1 MIRALWY
8 VATSFVVT
16 AYYCLMVIVASLIG
30 IPLTPNGVYDRAGR
44 EWGRK
49 LLRLNGL
56 HPMLVGG
63 EQIPDGPCVFV
74 ANHVSWIDIWT
85 LVALLPG
92 RVRFLAKRELLLVP
106 VFGWAM
112 KRAGHIPIDRQ
123 NRRAAFDAYAEAVRL
138 IRQGTRA
145 IIFGE
150 GTRSRNGELLPL
162 KKGPFVLAIQAG
174 VPVVPVYL
182 EGTYQVLRKGSIA
195 LRPGPIR
202 VLVAEP
208 IGTEGLSYD
217 DRETLSLRCRERL
230 LGLRDHV
237 DSSIVTK

>member
-1 MIRALWY
+1 MRALWY
-8 VATSFVVT
+8 LVSSFFVT
-16 AYYCLMVIVASLIG
+16 AYYCFMVIGASLLG
-30 IPLTPNGVYDRAGR
+30 VKLAPNGVYDRAGR

-49 LLRLNGL
+49 LLRLNGI
-56 HPMLVGG
+56 PVSTEGE
-63 EQIPDGPCVFV
+63 EQIPGGPCVFV
-74 ANHVSWIDIWT
+74 ANHVSWVDIWA
-85 LVALLPG
+85 LVAVLPG

-112 KRAGHIPIDRQ
+112 KRAGHRPIDRQ

-138 IRQGTRA
+138 IQEGTRA

-150 GTRSRNGELLPL
+150 GTRSRTGELLPL

-182 EGTYQVLRKGSIA
+182 EGSYQVLPKGSIA
-195 LRPGPIR
+195 LRPRPVR
-202 VLVAEP
+202 VLVGEP
-208 IGTEGLSYD
+208 LATDGLTYE

-230 LGLRDHV
+230 LALRDHV
-237 DSSIVTK
+237 DGSIVAK